1 MILTDEERAEL
12 VGNVANIGDGLRI
25 ARAIESAVLRKLRER
40 PADAWGLMAK
50 VEDGNWNLQ
59 YPIRFSEADAKVD
72 RTMYEYSTQLRVVQL
87 HIIPEEHE

>member
-40 PADAWGLMAK
+40 PADAWITDRGDI
-50 VEDGNWNLQ
+50 VRPGT
-59 YPIRFSEADAKVD
+59 PDAEWSSW
-72 RTMYEYSTQLRVVQL
+72 TPL
-87 HIIPEEHE
+87 HIIPEVNE